1 MGGNEQR
8 DQRLFS
14 YGTLRQENV
23 QLALFGRPLD
33 GEPDSVTGYILS
45 TVTIEDP
52 DVVGQ
57 SGIETHPILVAADDP
72 ALEVTGT
79 VYLLSAAELAAADDY
94 EVSPY
99 VRVEA
104 PLRSGGVA
112 WVYVMGVREG
122 A

>member
-23 QLALFGRPLD
+23 QLTLFGRRLE
-33 GEPDSVTGYILS
+33 GEQDFVAGYTLS

-52 DVVGQ
+52 DIVGQ
-57 SGIETHPILVAADDP
+57 SGFETHPILVAAGDP
-72 ALEVTGT
+72 ALEVAGT
-79 VYLLSAAELAAADDY
+79 VFLLSAAELEAADDY
-94 EVSPY
+94 ECSPY

-112 WVYVMGVREG
+112 WVYVMG
-122 A
+122 